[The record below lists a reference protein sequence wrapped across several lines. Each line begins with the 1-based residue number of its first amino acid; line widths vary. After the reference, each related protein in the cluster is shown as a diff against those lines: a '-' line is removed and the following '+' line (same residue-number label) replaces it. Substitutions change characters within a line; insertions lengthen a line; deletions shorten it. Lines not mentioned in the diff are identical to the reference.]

1 MVIPISASYHRLEKS
16 KKAVIQAKYVND
28 DSLLAKR
35 TQEYKIN
42 AIIFKVLLVLVL
54 GGTVFVGV
62 PIAELL

>member
-1 MVIPISASYHRLEKS
+1 MVIPIAAWYHRLEKS
-16 KKAVIQAKYVND
+16 KKSMIQAKYVND

-42 AIIFKVLLVLVL
+42 AIILKVLLVLVL

-62 PIAELL
+62 LIADLL

>member
-1 MVIPISASYHRLEKS
+1 MVIPITAWYHRLEKS
-16 KKAVIQAKYVND
+16 KKAMIQAKYVND

-54 GGTVFVGV
+54 GGTVFVAV
-62 PIAELL
+62 LIADLL

>member
-1 MVIPISASYHRLEKS
+1 LEKS

-42 AIIFKVLLVLVL
+42 AIIFKVLLVIVL